1 MDIPD
6 GHQQVMP
13 YLIVKGADQFMDYT
27 RKVFDAVLAMRV
39 DRPGTQSL
47 MHGEMLIGESR
58 IMFAEATDEWTAF
71 PASLFI
77 YVPDADAAYH
87 RALNA
92 GGTVVMDLS
101 DQDYGRTCGVKDHF
115 GNVWWMTTVKK

>member
-1 MDIPD
+1 MEIPT

-13 YLIVKGADQFMDYT
+13 YLMIKGAEQFITYT
-27 RKVFDAVLAMRV
+27 QKVFDAVTSLRV
-39 DRPGTQSL
+39 DRPGTDQL
-47 MHGEMLIGESR
+47 MHAEITIGDSR
-58 IMFAEATDEWTAF
+58 IMFAEATDQWPVF

-77 YVPDADAAYH
+77 YVADADVAYH

-101 DQDYGRTCGVKDHF
+101 DQDYGRTCGIKDHF
-115 GNVWWMTTVKK
+115 GNVWWITTPKR